1 MKICLD
7 PKSTLKYQFQLEMAE
22 FTNSFIIL
30 LFQIVSL
37 SQGLN
42 TIQTSKEKHHNV
54 RQQLKF
60 FDEKYYL
67 LILNLHW
74 HETGLIC
81 MYKSIPKS

>member
-7 PKSTLKYQFQLEMAE
+7 PKSMLKYQFQLEMAE

-60 FDEKYYL
+60 FDEKVSFKYEWPSMPPYS
-67 LILNLHW
+67 
-74 HETGLIC
+74 TGRL
-81 MYKSIPKS
+81 SFL